1 MKVITIEEPKN
12 KKITAEADFLSVGI
26 DFGTTNSLVAC
37 VFEDNQIAT
46 IGNKQNNG
54 LLASTISWNGQDLII
69 GSKDN
74 ILALRSIKRII
85 GKSYEEV
92 KNSNFLPF
100 YWKNQMIDL
109 NGHVAFEF
117 GDKIFSTLELASR
130 IFLKLKTEAEKD
142 LNSTIN
148 SCVLT
153 VPAHLDEVGRNI
165 IKTAAEMIGFKVLRI
180 LSEPTAAAYAYGL
193 ENKSQG
199 TYLVYDL
206 GGGTFDLSLLK
217 MHMGAFQVLA
227 TSGDSQLGGDD
238 IDKDIVDYIALK
250 LDLEKD
256 YVDRNY
262 ALIYS
267 QAKFAKEILSNQEK
281 VTISFLSNILVLTKN
296 EVEDI
301 SIKFINKTLIIL
313 KNLLDEYIGI
323 DRLNGIILVG
333 GATRM
338 PLIKN
343 TLQEHMHNIEIFSN
357 LDPDKVV
364 AYGAALQAYNLS
376 HKTGDILIDVTPLSL
391 GIEMLNGLVERVIE
405 RNTPTPATVTKYFTT
420 HMDNQNGMSF
430 HILQGERELAKD
442 CRSLAKFE
450 LKNLPMAKAGAL
462 KIALCLNIDVDG
474 LLSITAQEKTTKVS
488 CQIEIKPSY
497 GLNEELVDEF
507 LISAIE
513 HSGQDFEIKKLIEIK
528 EKSEK
533 LIHYINQI
541 LPELNEIISQELIK
555 NLSDLENKLLQN
567 LNNPNFKDFKIIKED
582 YDNLDQMFA
591 PIAEEFLNYKT
602 VKLLVGK
609 DI

>member
-12 KKITAEADFLSVGI
+12 KKITNEADVLSVGI

-37 VFEDNQIAT
+37 VFDDNTITT

-54 LLASTISWNGQDLII
+54 LLASTIVWDGQDLVI
-69 GSKDN
+69 GSNDN

-85 GKSYEEV
+85 GKTYTEV
-92 KNSNFLPF
+92 KNSKILPY
-100 YWKNQMIDL
+100 YWENQMINL
-109 NGHVAFEF
+109 NGKVAFKF
-117 GDKIFSTLELASR
+117 GDKNFSTLELVSK
-130 IFLKLKTEAEKD
+130 IFLKLKSEAEKD
-142 LNSTIN
+142 LNLIIN

-165 IKTAAEMIGFKVLRI
+165 IKKAAEMVGFKVLRI

-193 ENKSQG
+193 EHKNQG

-217 MHMGAFQVLA
+217 MHMGAFQVIA

-238 IDKDIVDYIALK
+238 IDKDIVDYITLK
-250 LDLEKD
+250 LKLAKT
-256 YVDRNY
+256 YVDKNY
-262 ALIYS
+262 ALIYNQS
-267 QAKFAKEILSNQEK
+267 KFAKEMLSKQEK
-281 VTISFLSNILVLTKN
+281 VTISFLDNILVLTKN

-301 SIKFINKTLIIL
+301 SVKFINKTLVIL
-313 KNLLDEYIGI
+313 KNLLSQYLDVGK
-323 DRLNGIILVG
+323 LQGIILVG

-343 TLQEHMHNIEIFSN
+343 ILKEHMHNIEIFSN

-420 HMDNQNGMSF
+420 HIDNQNGMSF

-462 KIALCLNIDVDG
+462 KIALSLNIDVDG
-474 LLSITAQEKTTKVS
+474 LLSITAQEETTKVS

-513 HSGQDFEIKKLIEIK
+513 HSSQDFEVKKLIEIR
-528 EKSEK
+528 EKSKK

-541 LPELNEIISQELIK
+541 SPQLNEIISQEIIK
-555 NLSDLENKLLQN
+555 NLTSFQNKLLQN
-567 LNNPNFKDFKIIKED
+567 LNNPDFKIIKED
-582 YDNLDQMFA
+582 YDNLDQIFA